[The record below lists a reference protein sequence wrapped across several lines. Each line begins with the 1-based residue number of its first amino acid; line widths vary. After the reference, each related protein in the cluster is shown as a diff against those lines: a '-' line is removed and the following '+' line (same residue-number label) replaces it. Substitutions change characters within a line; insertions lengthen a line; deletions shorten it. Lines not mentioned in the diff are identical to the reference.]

1 MWLGLKTLNKP
12 ELGNRIYKIFMV
24 ITVIILLSVLL
35 LFKQFEMENESFYR
49 YMVFVLSFNGVLST
63 GAIIREFYSL
73 VYDKKKMIIKIVFS
87 AIMIL
92 IGIIETIFFPIDLVG
107 LITFILGLMVS
118 LYVLTPTVKQNNNQ

>member
-1 MWLGLKTLNKP
+1 MKWSLKN
-12 ELGNRIYKIFMV
+12 KIFMV

-73 VYDKKKMIIKIVFS
+73 VYDKKKMIIKIVVS

>member
-1 MWLGLKTLNKP
+1 MNKP

-73 VYDKKKMIIKIVFS
+73 VYDKKKMIIKIVVS

>member
-1 MWLGLKTLNKP
+1 MNKP

-35 LFKQFEMENESFYR
+35 LFKQFEIENESFYR

-73 VYDKKKMIIKIVFS
+73 VYDKKKMIIKIVVS

>member
-1 MWLGLKTLNKP
+1 MNKP
-12 ELGNRIYKIFMV
+12 ELGNRIYKIFII

-73 VYDKKKMIIKIVFS
+73 VYDKKKMIIKIVVS

>member
-1 MWLGLKTLNKP
+1 MNKP
-12 ELGNRIYKIFMV
+12 ELGNRIYKIFMI

-73 VYDKKKMIIKIVFS
+73 VYDKKKMIIKIVVS

>member
-1 MWLGLKTLNKP
+1 MNKP

-73 VYDKKKMIIKIVFS
+73 VYDKKKIWKNNKYIIN
-87 AIMIL
+87 
-92 IGIIETIFFPIDLVG
+92 VG
-107 LITFILGLMVS
+107 
-118 LYVLTPTVKQNNNQ
+118 

>member
-73 VYDKKKMIIKIVFS
+73 VYDKKKMIIKIVVS

>member
-1 MWLGLKTLNKP
+1 MKTLNKP

-73 VYDKKKMIIKIVFS
+73 VYDKKKMIIKIVVS

>member
-1 MWLGLKTLNKP
+1 MNKP

-35 LFKQFEMENESFYR
+35 LFKQFDMENESFYR
-49 YMVFVLSFNGVLST
+49 YMIFVLSFNGVLST

-73 VYDKKKMIIKIVFS
+73 VYDKKKMIIKIVVS

>member
-1 MWLGLKTLNKP
+1 MNKP

-63 GAIIREFYSL
+63 GTIIREFYSL
-73 VYDKKKMIIKIVFS
+73 VYDKKKMIIKIVVS

>member
-1 MWLGLKTLNKP
+1 MNKP

-73 VYDKKKMIIKIVFS
+73 VYDKKKMIIKIVVS

-118 LYVLTPTVKQNNNQ
+118 LYVLTPTVRQNNNQ

>member
-1 MWLGLKTLNKP
+1 MNKP
-12 ELGNRIYKIFMV
+12 ELGNRIYKTFMV

-35 LFKQFEMENESFYR
+35 LFKQFEIENDSFYR

-63 GAIIREFYSL
+63 GSIIREFYSL
-73 VYDKKKMIIKIVFS
+73 VYIKKKMIIKIVVS

-107 LITFILGLMVS
+107 LFTFILGLMVS
-118 LYVLTPTVKQNNNQ
+118 LYVLTPTVRQNNNH

>member
-1 MWLGLKTLNKP
+1 MNKP

-49 YMVFVLSFNGVLST
+49 YMVFVVSFNGVLST

-73 VYDKKKMIIKIVFS
+73 VYDKKKMIIKIVVS

-107 LITFILGLMVS
+107 LITFILALMVS

>member
-1 MWLGLKTLNKP
+1 MNKP

-73 VYDKKKMIIKIVFS
+73 VYDKKKMIIKIVVS

-92 IGIIETIFFPIDLVG
+92 IGIIETILFPIDLVG